1 MRQVVSLTST
11 YSSDEF
17 GICSALFELGGLV
30 VMHDAS
36 GCNSTYTTHDEPR
49 WYDTDSMIYVSAISE
64 VEAIMGDDEKL
75 LRDLEETAGDLHPK
89 FIAIIGAPIPYM
101 IGTDLPAIAHLLEE
115 RTGIPAFG
123 FPANGMNLYT
133 KGISDALY
141 ALVDR
146 FCLPAKDTENASET
160 SDAPDLSAGRKKSL
174 TGCSRKM
181 NILGAT
187 PLDLPAKGCVPAI
200 WAWAE
205 RFGFEK
211 GASLSLETS
220 LEEIVRA
227 GEACVNLVV
236 SYGGLAAARLL
247 QKRFGTPYIVG
258 IPFGTVFS
266 EVLGRRLQE
275 IYANA
280 ASRKDAENPLKEI
293 LRRAKDDRPSDSCEN
308 AASQKDRPSGSC
320 ENAASQKDRPSGSCE
335 NAASKKDRPSDSDE
349 DAASKKDRPSD
360 AGEDAASQAG
370 RSSDSD
376 ENSISQKGSSSDSDE
391 NAASQKD
398 RPFDSGGVSSYNNT
412 VYSAV
417 PRVSGDEPLLIIG
430 ESVFAA
436 SFAAAVELEQG
447 IPTRVLCPVD
457 TEDALLRPGDL
468 RVESDDDL
476 IGHLSKAKRIAADP
490 LFRPLTPKTAD
501 FYDLPHTAFSGRIFE
516 KTVPNRIAVPV
527 REDFRK
533 TPR

>member
-160 SDAPDLSAGRKKSL
+160 SDAPDLSAGRK
-174 TGCSRKM
+174 

-205 RFGFEK
+205 RFGFER

-247 QKRFGTPYIVG
+247 QKRFGTPYVVG

-280 ASRKDAENPLKEI
+280 ASRKDAENALKEI
-293 LRRAKDDRPSDSCEN
+293 LRRAQNDRPSDSDENAASQKDRPFDSVEN
-308 AASQKDRPSGSC
+308 AASQKDRPSDSV
-320 ENAASQKDRPSGSCE
+320 ENAASQKDWP
-335 NAASKKDRPSDSDE
+335 
-349 DAASKKDRPSD
+349 
-360 AGEDAASQAG
+360 
-370 RSSDSD
+370 
-376 ENSISQKGSSSDSDE
+376 SDSDE

-398 RPFDSGGVSSYNNT
+398 RPFDSGEVSSYNNT

-436 SFAAAVELEQG
+436 SFAAAIELEQG

-468 RVESDDDL
+468 RVESEDDL
-476 IGHLSKAKRIAADP
+476 IGHLSKSKRIAADP
-490 LFRPLTPKTAD
+490 LFRPLAPKTAD

>member
-75 LRDLEETAGDLHPK
+75 LRALEETAKALQPK
-89 FIAIIGAPIPYM
+89 FIAIVGAPIPYM
-101 IGTDLPAIAHLLEE
+101 IGTDLPAIARLIEE

-133 KGISDALY
+133 RGISDALF

-146 FCLPAKDTENASET
+146 FCPPPENPANVSET
-160 SDAPDLSAGRKKSL
+160 RRTVRLNGEGSDDFRIFTTDVSETRQAVPPKVSDASSEDTVSSANDNVFDRLACNPKAASGGSISDLSDPSAEKINAVTGYFRNTGNPPSPPAGRKMSL
-174 TGCSRKM
+174 TEPSRRM

-187 PLDLPAKGCVPAI
+187 PLDLPAKGCISAI
-200 WAWAE
+200 WAWAG

-220 LEEIVRA
+220 LEEITRA
-227 GEACVNLVV
+227 GEASVNLVV

-247 QKRFGTPYIVG
+247 RKRFGTPYVVG
-258 IPFGTVFS
+258 IPFGTRFS
-266 EVLGRRLQE
+266 ELLGRQLRE
-275 IYANA
+275 IFFGSISTLESA
-280 ASRKDAENPLKEI
+280 KPVKEI
-293 LRRAKDDRPSDSCEN
+293 LRSAQNDR
-308 AASQKDRPSGSC
+308 R
-320 ENAASQKDRPSGSCE
+320 
-335 NAASKKDRPSDSDE
+335 
-349 DAASKKDRPSD
+349 
-360 AGEDAASQAG
+360 
-370 RSSDSD
+370 
-376 ENSISQKGSSSDSDE
+376 
-391 NAASQKD
+391 
-398 RPFDSGGVSSYNNT
+398 FDSEGVSSYYNT
-412 VYSAV
+412 AV
-417 PRVSGDEPLLIIG
+417 LRVSGDEPLFIVG

-447 IPTRVLCPVD
+447 IPTKVLCPVD
-457 TEDALLRPGDL
+457 TEDWLLRPGDL
-468 RVESDDDL
+468 RVESEDDL
-476 IGHLSKAKRIAADP
+476 ILHLSNARKIAADP
-490 LFRPLTPKTAD
+490 LFRPLAPKAAN

-533 TPR
+533 TPGSSFFGE

>member
-101 IGTDLPAIAHLLEE
+101 IGTDLPAIARLLEE

-146 FCLPAKDTENASET
+146 FCIPAKDTENASET
-160 SDAPDLSAGRKKSL
+160 SDAPDLSADRKKSL

-205 RFGFEK
+205 RFGFER

-247 QKRFGTPYIVG
+247 QKRFGTPYVVG

-266 EVLGRRLQE
+266 EVLGHRLQE

-293 LRRAKDDRPSDSCEN
+293 LRRAQKDRPSDSVEN
-308 AASQKDRPSGSC
+308 AASQKDRPS
-320 ENAASQKDRPSGSCE
+320 
-335 NAASKKDRPSDSDE
+335 DSV
-349 DAASKKDRPSD
+349 
-360 AGEDAASQAG
+360 
-370 RSSDSD
+370 
-376 ENSISQKGSSSDSDE
+376 E

-398 RPFDSGGVSSYNNT
+398 RPFDSGGVSSY
-412 VYSAV
+412 YSNAYAVV
-417 PRVSGDEPLLIIG
+417 PRVSGDESLLIIG

-468 RVESDDDL
+468 RVESEDDL

-490 LFRPLTPKTAD
+490 LFRPLAPKTAD